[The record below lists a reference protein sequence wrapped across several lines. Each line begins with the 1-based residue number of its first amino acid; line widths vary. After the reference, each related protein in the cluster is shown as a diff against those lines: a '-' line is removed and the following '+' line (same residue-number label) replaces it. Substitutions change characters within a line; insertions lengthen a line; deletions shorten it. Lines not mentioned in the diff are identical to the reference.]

1 MLLSSAGSF
10 TDGPTRGSQL
20 AKGKLRRPIVSVS
33 LAAIKELNKR
43 VKDKDARIAALEAQL
58 NAMNNMFS
66 ARLAKL
72 EEQASQS
79 PQIVTAYAP
88 TATRAYVEN

>member
-1 MLLSSAGSF
+1 
-10 TDGPTRGSQL
+10 
-20 AKGKLRRPIVSVS
+20 VSVS

-58 NAMNNMFS
+58 KAMNDMFS

-79 PQIVTAYAP
+79 PQFVTAYAP
-88 TATRAYVEN
+88 TAPGPMQKIDRPEVRNSLSHAQARGTKVFS